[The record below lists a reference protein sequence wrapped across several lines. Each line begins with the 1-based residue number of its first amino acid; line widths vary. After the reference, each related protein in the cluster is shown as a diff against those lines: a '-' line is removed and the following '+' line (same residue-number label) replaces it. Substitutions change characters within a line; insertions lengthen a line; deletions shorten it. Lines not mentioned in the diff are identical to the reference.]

1 MKEQFL
7 FELKYR
13 FKRPATYIYFG
24 ILFFM
29 SFIALAS
36 DAVQIGGGQGQV
48 YINAP
53 IVVNNFIIILSIVGM
68 AISSAVLSVPIYRD
82 FEHKMFTFYYSL
94 PISKGGYFWGRFLGS
109 FVVLLFIFLGVY
121 FGIILGSVMPWQEA
135 EKVGPIHLMHYL
147 QPYLIF
153 AIPNLLFTGAIF
165 FALVA
170 LTRNALAA
178 YTGNVILLV
187 GYLIGSTLASDLDN
201 RELSALFDPFG
212 IQAANYITQYWT
224 IAERNTM
231 AVPLESI
238 LLYNRLI
245 WVSFSIVVLVLSFVR
260 FKLGIPQKSSKK
272 QVTKE
277 TLADAPVISLKDLK
291 PQQIFSN
298 ATLLKQMFSLASLEF
313 RNIRR
318 DVYFIAMAV
327 AGIIF
332 LFADGWFVDQLYGT
346 STYPV
351 TYNMLSIKDGT
362 FGLLTLIIIVF
373 YTGELVKRERSLKY
387 ANFADAFPTPNW
399 LGLGSKILAMIYVS
413 ITLCILVIIAGVLV
427 QTFKGYFKYEFGIY
441 LSELFLI
448 TLPRYLMLVGLAF
461 FIQTL
466 VANKYLGHFIMVL
479 SFILTIT
486 LNINGFNHN
495 LYLINNIPRY
505 TFSDMNGYGH
515 FVAPIFWFSL
525 YWFLFACFLIVLSN
539 LFWARG
545 AETNLKV
552 RFKVAKA
559 RFGRPAKLAFF
570 TVLFLWIATGCYTF
584 YNTNIINTYQ
594 TSDQVN
600 ELTAEYEKK
609 YKKYEGIPQPRIT
622 DVKVYTD
629 IFPEE
634 RRVAVRGIYTIQNK
648 EKTTIDSL
656 HLVINSGIDIKE
668 IKIGGTKVEPILA
681 DPTHS
686 YYIYKMPTTLKPK
699 AKINLEFSIELDN
712 KGFRNNGETNQIAAN
727 GTFFNSGFLPHI
739 GYSAGQELTSID
751 DRKDFDLPPKPRM
764 PDLYDKEAYQNTYIS
779 DEADWV
785 TYEAIV
791 STSPDQTAISPGYL
805 IKEWE
810 ENDRKY
816 FHYKMDSKIL
826 NFYSFLSGR
835 YEVLRDKWTSK
846 DGKEVN
852 IEIYY
857 HKGHEYNLDK
867 MVDGIKMSLDY
878 FTQNFS
884 SYQHR
889 QMRIIEF
896 PRYATF
902 AQSFPN
908 TVPYS
913 ESIGFIAKVD
923 EWAEDDLNYPFYVTS
938 HEVAHQWWAHQVI
951 GANVQGGTLMSETL
965 AQYSALMVMKQKYG
979 KDKMKNFLRY
989 ELDSYLRGRSSE
1001 QRKEL
1006 PLYLV
1011 ENQGYIHYRKG
1022 SLIMY
1027 ALQDYIGEKAVN
1039 QALSKYIKEVAFQEA
1054 PYTTS
1059 LEFLKFIKAETPDSL
1074 KYVVEDMFEK
1084 IILYE
1089 NRALEA
1095 SYQKLAEDKYEVTL
1109 KFSAKKLEA
1118 DSLGYEKEIKM
1129 HDWVDIG
1136 VFGAKKEKEKEQT
1149 PLYLQK
1155 HHIKAGEN
1163 TVKIIVNEKPEKA
1176 GIDPYFKLVDRNP
1189 EDNTKGLTEES
1200 SS

>member
-29 SFIALAS
+29 SFIAIAS
-36 DAVQIGGGQGQV
+36 DTVQIGGGQGQV

-53 IVVNNFIIILSIVGM
+53 IVVSNFIIILSIVGM

-82 FEHKMFTFYYSL
+82 FEHKVFTFYYSL
-94 PISKGGYFWGRFLGS
+94 PINKGGYFWGRFLGS
-109 FVVLLFIFLGVY
+109 FLILLFIFLGVY
-121 FGIILGSVMPWQEA
+121 LGILLGSLMPWQEA
-135 EKVGPIHLMHYL
+135 EKVGPIRFIHYL

-187 GYLIGSTLASDLDN
+187 GYLISLTLASDLEN
-201 RELSALFDPFG
+201 REMSALFDPFG

-231 AVPLESI
+231 TIPFESV
-238 LLYNRLI
+238 LLYNRII
-245 WVSFSIVVLVLSFVR
+245 WVSVSILILALSFVS
-260 FKLGIPQKSSKK
+260 FKLGIPKKSSKK
-272 QVTKE
+272 QKTTDKVAE
-277 TLADAPVISLKDLK
+277 IPAISLGNLK
-291 PQQIFSN
+291 PTQVFSN
-298 ATLLKQMFSLASLEF
+298 TTLIKQMFSLANLEF

-318 DVYFIAMAV
+318 DIYFIAMAV

-332 LFADGWFVDQLYGT
+332 LFVDGWFVDQLFGT
-346 STYPV
+346 PTYPV
-351 TYNMLSIKDGT
+351 TYNMLSIKNGT
-362 FGLLTLIIIVF
+362 FGLFALIIIVF

-399 LGLGSKILAMIYVS
+399 LGLGSKILAMVYVS
-413 ITLCILVIIAGVLV
+413 LTLCVLVIFAGVLV
-427 QTFKGYFKYEFGIY
+427 QTFKGYFNYEFGVY

-448 TLPRYLMLVGLAF
+448 TFPRYLMLVGLAF

-486 LNINGFNHN
+486 LNVNGFTHN
-495 LYLINNIPRY
+495 LYLINNIPSY
-505 TFSDMNGYGH
+505 TYSDMNGYGH

-525 YWFLFACFLIVLSN
+525 YWFLFSCLLIVLSN

-552 RFKVAKA
+552 RFKVAKN
-559 RFGRPAKLAFF
+559 RFGRPAKLAFI
-570 TVLFLWIATGCYTF
+570 TVLILWIATGCYTF
-584 YNTNIINTYQ
+584 YNTNILNTYQ
-594 TSDQVN
+594 TPDQGN
-600 ELTAEYEKK
+600 EIAANYEKI
-609 YKKYEGIPQPRIT
+609 YKKYEGIPQPSIT

-634 RRVAVRGIYTIQNK
+634 RRVAVRGIYTMKNK
-648 EKTTIDSL
+648 TKTAIDSL
-656 HLVINSGIDIKE
+656 HLIINTGIDIKE
-668 IKIGGTKVEPILA
+668 IKIGDKKVEPILA
-681 DPTHS
+681 DAIHS
-686 YYIYKMPTTLKPK
+686 YYIYKMPQKLKPN
-699 AKINLEFSIELDN
+699 AKIDLEYSIEFDN

-727 GTFFNSGFLPHI
+727 GTFFNNGFLPAI
-739 GYSAGQELTSID
+739 GYNAGRELASQD
-751 DRKDFDLPPKPRM
+751 DRKDFDLPERPRM
-764 PDLYDKEAYQNTYIS
+764 PNLYDKEARKS
-779 DEADWV
+779 SVLGDWINF
-785 TYEAIV
+785 EAIV
-791 STSPDQTAISPGYL
+791 STSADQIAIAPGYL
-805 IKEWE
+805 EKEWE
-810 ENDRKY
+810 EKDRKY
-816 FHYKMDSKIL
+816 FHYKMDTKML
-826 NFYSFLSGR
+826 NFYSFLSAR
-835 YEVLRDKWTSK
+835 YEVMRDKWKSK

-852 IEIYY
+852 IEIFY

-867 MVDGIKMSLDY
+867 MISGIKMSLDY

-884 SYQHR
+884 SFQFR

-923 EWAEDDLNYPFYVTS
+923 ESDEDDLDYPFYVTS
-938 HEVAHQWWAHQVI
+938 HEVAHQWWGHQLVP
-951 GANVQGGTLMSETL
+951 APVQGATLMVESL

-979 KDKMKNFLRY
+979 KDKMKRFLRY
-989 ELDSYLRGRSSE
+989 ELDSYLRGRTVE
-1001 QRKEL
+1001 QIKEL
-1006 PLYLV
+1006 PLFLV
-1011 ENQGYIHYRKG
+1011 ENQSYIHYRKG
-1022 SLIMY
+1022 SLAMY

-1039 QALSKYIKEVAFQEA
+1039 QALSNYVKAVGFQEA

-1059 LEFLKFIKAETPDSL
+1059 LEFLKYIKAETPDSL

-1095 SYQKLAEDKYEVTL
+1095 SYQKLADDKYEVTF

-1118 DSLGYEKEIKM
+1118 DSLGYENEIKM
-1129 HDWVDIG
+1129 QDWVDIG
-1136 VFGAKKEKEKEQT
+1136 IFGAKKEEEKEQI

-1155 HHIKAGEN
+1155 HQIKAGEN
-1163 TVKIIVNEKPEKA
+1163 TLKIIVREKPEKA

-1189 EDNTKGLTEES
+1189 EDNTKGLSEIL
-1200 SS
+1200 